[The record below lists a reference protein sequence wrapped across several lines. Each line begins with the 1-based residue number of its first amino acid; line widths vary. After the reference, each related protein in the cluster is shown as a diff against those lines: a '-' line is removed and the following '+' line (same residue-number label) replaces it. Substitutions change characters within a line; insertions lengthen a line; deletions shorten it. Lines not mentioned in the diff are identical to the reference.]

1 MLARADLEP
10 SPRDDGV
17 CEVRI
22 ICFRQILRDILKS
35 SARSTQQIRCRPTAP
50 QAPRNRIRANAD
62 NRKASRP
69 SLFELPPKA
78 VTPREWA
85 TVLLINMYRTSVS
98 GELRRNGFWFRGLW
112 RKPGQ
117 RFAVCGENPAST
129 DTGGIFCTS
138 LGTYTA
144 AYV

>member
-1 MLARADLEP
+1 
-10 SPRDDGV
+10 
-17 CEVRI
+17 
-22 ICFRQILRDILKS
+22 
-35 SARSTQQIRCRPTAP
+35 
-50 QAPRNRIRANAD
+50 
-62 NRKASRP
+62 
-69 SLFELPPKA
+69 
-78 VTPREWA
+78 VTPQEWA